1 MKAVVLQSPGIDNVA
16 LVDLPDPEPGP
27 GEVRVRV
34 KAVSLNY
41 RDLLTLDAGY
51 GSRQKT
57 DNLILLSDGA
67 GTIDALGDALGDAL
81 DDGVAGF
88 QVGDRVVA
96 SFFRDWVAGPATR
109 ARLDSALGGAIDG
122 MFAELR
128 VLPSHSLVKVPD
140 ALSDVEAAALPC
152 AAVTAW
158 SALVSQGGVAPGD
171 VVLTQGTGGV
181 SVFALQFAKMAGAT
195 VIATSSSDEKLARA
209 RDLGADHGINYKEIP
224 DWARQARALNNGN
237 GVDHVVEV
245 GGAGTLEQ
253 SIKATRVGGTVSL
266 IGVLSGAK
274 NDLRL
279 PLVVTQNMRLQG
291 VTVGSRDQ
299 LTAVVGA
306 MAAGGVRPVI
316 DQVFGMTDFRRA
328 FDHMQSG
335 RHFGKI
341 CLDVGSS

>member
-1 MKAVVLQSPGIDNVA
+1 MKAVVLKSPGIDNVVI
-16 LVDLPDPEPGP
+16 VDLPEPAPGP

-34 KAVSLNY
+34 TAVSLNY

-67 GTIDALGDALGDAL
+67 GAVDAVG
-81 DDGVAGF
+81 DGVTGF

-96 SFFRDWVAGPATR
+96 SFFRDWIAGPATR

-128 VLPSHSLVKVPD
+128 VLPAHSLVKLPE
-140 ALSDVEAAALPC
+140 ALSDAEAATLPC

-181 SVFALQFAKMAGAT
+181 SLFALRFAKMAGAT

-209 RDLGADHGINYKEIP
+209 QELGADHGINYKEIP
-224 DWARQARALNNGN
+224 DWARRARALNHGN

-299 LTAVVGA
+299 LAAVVGA
-306 MAAGGVRPVI
+306 MAAGGVRPVV
-316 DQVFGMTDFRRA
+316 DQVFDMTDFRAA
-328 FDHMQSG
+328 FEHMRSG

-341 CLDVGSS
+341 CLAVGAA

>member
-67 GTIDALGDALGDAL
+67 GTVDALGDAL

-96 SFFRDWVAGPATR
+96 SFFRDWTAGPATR
-109 ARLDSALGGAIDG
+109 ARLDSALGGAVDG

-140 ALSDVEAAALPC
+140 ALTDVEASTLPC

-158 SALVSQGGVAPGD
+158 SALVSQGRVAPGD

-181 SVFALQFAKMAGAT
+181 SLFALQFAKMAGAT

-209 RDLGADHGINYKEIP
+209 RELGADHGINYKEIS

-266 IGVLSGAK
+266 IGVLSGAT

-299 LTAVVGA
+299 LAAVVGA

-316 DQVFGMTDFRRA
+316 DQVFEMADFRRA

-341 CLDVGSS
+341 CLGVGSS